1 MENKGPGGVLPGAR
15 RCQFGRKQLPCRE
28 RERRNFLY
36 FNPSRERKGLGNCK
50 SFTGP
55 CTAYKAV
62 VRSPTSDWESGAANP
77 LRTGCLEDLTGD
89 LGAVVVGVDADQN
102 AALLDLLV
110 EELRLVLR

>member
-1 MENKGPGGVLPGAR
+1 MY
-15 RCQFGRKQLPCRE
+15 C
-28 RERRNFLY
+28 
-36 FNPSRERKGLGNCK
+36 NPSRERQGLGSCK

-62 VRSPTSDWESGAANP
+62 VRSPTSDWESGAAYP
-77 LRTGCLEDLTGD
+77 LRASSLEDLTGD
-89 LGAVVVGVDADQN
+89 LGAVVVGVDTDQD